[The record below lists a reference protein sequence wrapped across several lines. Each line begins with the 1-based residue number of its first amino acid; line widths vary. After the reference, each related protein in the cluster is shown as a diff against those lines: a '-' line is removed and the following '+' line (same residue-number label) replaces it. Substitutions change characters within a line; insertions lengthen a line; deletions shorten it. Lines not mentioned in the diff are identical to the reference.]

1 MEDSHP
7 VTTPIENANH
17 LVPVTEDNPFKDPS
31 LYHATI
37 GSLMY
42 AAIGTHPDLAFAIQ
56 KLAQFSHALSDEHW
70 KAVKRVLCYVKGTLD
85 LGITYSGAK
94 DSSLTPQG
102 YSDTDWAS
110 DCIDWKSILGYVFTL
125 GSGAIAWSSKKQQTV
140 ALSSTEAEYMALTCA
155 AQHAI
160 WLRKFFSAA
169 GFPPSGPSLI
179 FLDN

>member
-1 MEDSHP
+1 
-7 VTTPIENANH
+7 
-17 LVPVTEDNPFKDPS
+17 
-31 LYHATI
+31 
-37 GSLMY
+37 MY
-42 AAIGTHPDLAFAIQ
+42 PQNFPPT
-56 KLAQFSHALSDEHW
+56 SDEHW
-70 KAVKRVLCYVKGTLD
+70 KAVKRVLHYVKGTLD

-102 YSDTDWAS
+102 YSDADWAS
-110 DCIDWKSILGYVFTL
+110 DCIDRKSISGYVFTL
-125 GSGAIAWSSKKQQTV
+125 GGGAITWSSKKQQTV

-160 WLRKFFSAA
+160 WLQKFFSAA